1 MMTDSVIV
9 HQSSLRTQWWLV
21 HKYCVSHH
29 CAYRDK
35 ECSNSQYSAR
45 SDNWYSN
52 SASVNTTY
60 TVMTD
65 TAILRQ
71 STLRTQRWLI
81 QQYCVSRH
89 YVHTIVR
96 QLTLRTQW
104 WLIQQYCVSRHYVHT
119 IVRQSTLRTQWW
131 LIQHY
136 CVSRHYVHSDVW
148 YSNIASVDT
157 TYTVMTDTAILRQSS
172 LCSYW
177 WLIQ

>member
-21 HKYCVSHH
+21 QKYCVSHH
-29 CAYRDK
+29 SAYRDK
-35 ECSNSQYSAR
+35 ECSNSHYSAR

-71 STLRTQRWLI
+71 STLRTQ
-81 QQYCVSRH
+81 
-89 YVHTIVR
+89 
-96 QLTLRTQW
+96 W
-104 WLIQQYCVSRHYVHT
+104 WLIQQYCVSRHYVH
-119 IVRQSTLRTQWW
+119 
-131 LIQHY
+131 
-136 CVSRHYVHSDVW
+136 SDDW

-172 LCSYW
+172 LGTQFYWCSYRDPVITPNTDEESSNRAPRISSHSDDW
-177 WLIQ
+177 RSKHAPFITRSTLMTNAAIVHQTS